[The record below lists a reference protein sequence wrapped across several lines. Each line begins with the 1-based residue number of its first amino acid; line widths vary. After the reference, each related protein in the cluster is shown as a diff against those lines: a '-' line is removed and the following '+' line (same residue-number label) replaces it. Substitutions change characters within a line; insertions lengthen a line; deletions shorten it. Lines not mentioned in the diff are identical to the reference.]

1 MEVDMKKIMRLF
13 VASLMV
19 VQASAAMADTK
30 ANQITKSTQSIPI
43 VGAVGSIPVAAV
55 VGGVAFVVIV
65 AVFAIDNSSG
75 SHGSNIGN

>member
-1 MEVDMKKIMRLF
+1 MKKIMKL
-13 VASLMV
+13 VAVSLMV
-19 VQASAAMADTK
+19 VQASVAMADTK
-30 ANQITKSTQSIPI
+30 SNQITKSTQSIPI

-55 VGGVAFVVIV
+55 IGGVAFVAVV